1 MSTDLQEISDMAEN
15 LVFQLPELAKFGADP
30 ALIKFVWLTINSI
43 PVNSAKAM
51 SGYSSIK
58 VADVYSTP
66 QFARVQEV
74 LQRKWLQDIAAP
86 AAFRA
91 LHSIVIDT
99 KQTGASRVA
108 ASNSL
113 LDRAGHVQPK
123 DSDPNRHLDPEQMT
137 TEQLHAYITKLD
149 REIIGRAHDIT
160 PVSAHGAPVVARD
173 DSDLSDL
180 IG

>member
-1 MSTDLQEISDMAEN
+1 MAEN
-15 LVFQLPELAKFGADP
+15 LVFQLPELAKHGADA
-30 ALIKFVWLTINSI
+30 ALVKFVWLTINNI
-43 PVNSAKAM
+43 PVNSAKAEV
-51 SGYSSIK
+51 GYK
-58 VADVYSTP
+58 NVRVADLYSTP
-66 QFARVQEV
+66 QYARVLAL
-74 LQRKWLQDIAAP
+74 LQRKWLQDIAVP

-91 LHSIVIDT
+91 LYSIATDNGV
-99 KQTGASRVA
+99 KPAARVA

-123 DSDPNRHLDPEQMT
+123 DGDPNRHLDPEQMT

-173 DSDLSDL
+173 ADDLSDL